1 MLGEERIPV
10 ERVGRSGTAAPWVPA
25 PSKARLRLRAS
36 AAGTAP
42 PCGES
47 LLELAF
53 QSLRRDVM
61 FCLNLR
67 GHLDP
72 DPRGLEADD
81 LHVVGPVLPV

>member
-36 AAGTAP
+36 TAGTAA

-47 LLELAF
+47 LLELSF